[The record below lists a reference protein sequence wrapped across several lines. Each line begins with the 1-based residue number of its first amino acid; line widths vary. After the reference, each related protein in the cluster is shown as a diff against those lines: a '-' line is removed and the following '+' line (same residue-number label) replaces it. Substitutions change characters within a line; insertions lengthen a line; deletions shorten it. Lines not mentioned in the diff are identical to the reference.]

1 MLKKSLSIIFIVLM
15 FVMTVIFII
24 PHDKTYKVIN
34 INSPTSIELDSGVFK
49 FQDLESFD
57 STYSIK
63 NSLLAKSLNITEEE
77 AFILGNLSK
86 TWAEN
91 LIKGRT
97 VLVQKDNDI
106 IYVKYSYRTKFLHSG
121 FCLINSRP
129 YDEEAFDKKLNE
141 IRRSKYV
148 VINLDNDELYEMND
162 KKIRDLKNF
171 LVIRKNSLDKKN
183 KNKHPVLNLKTNKI
197 KVYFTD
203 STSKVKPDR
212 NCSSDICREILEQIN
227 NAKDTID
234 IAIYGYSRIPSV
246 EDALKK
252 ALKRNVK
259 IRLVYDMDSK
269 GKNIYPD
276 TDVLRNLI
284 KLNNNDSTSV
294 EAQNIMHNKFYI
306 FDEKI
311 VITGSANLSHTDMS
325 GFNSNSIVV
334 FDSPEVA
341 RIYKNEFNQMYK
353 GKFHNEKISLS
364 KQKVK
369 IDNKFITIYFSP
381 KDKSITNVI
390 LPLIKNANNYIYIP
404 TFVLT
409 EKRVTEEL
417 IRAKQRG
424 VDVKII
430 IDALNASIKHS
441 KHNELR
447 QGGLLVKT
455 ENYAGKM
462 HSKSMIIDDKYTVIG
477 SMNFSNS
484 GENKN
489 DENLILI
496 EDEEIAKFYKVFFL
510 YQWNKIDNKWLYTN
524 VRAEGA
530 DSIGSCFDGIDNNY
544 DGLIDAEDPACIKF

>member
-1 MLKKSLSIIFIVLM
+1 M
-15 FVMTVIFII
+15 
-24 PHDKTYKVIN
+24 
-34 INSPTSIELDSGVFK
+34 
-49 FQDLESFD
+49 
-57 STYSIK
+57 
-63 NSLLAKSLNITEEE
+63 
-77 AFILGNLSK
+77 
-86 TWAEN
+86 
-91 LIKGRT
+91 
-97 VLVQKDNDI
+97 
-106 IYVKYSYRTKFLHSG
+106 SG

-129 YDEEAFDKKLNE
+129 YNEEAFDKKLNE

-183 KNKHPVLNLKTNKI
+183 KNKRPVLNLKTNKI

-259 IRLVYDMDSK
+259 VRLVYDMDSK

-341 RIYKNEFNQMYK
+341 RIYKNEFNQMYE

-390 LPLIKNANNYIYIP
+390 LPLKLRNGCLHGLRLPGWWQA
-404 TFVLT
+404 
-409 EKRVTEEL
+409 
-417 IRAKQRG
+417 
-424 VDVKII
+424 
-430 IDALNASIKHS
+430 AL
-441 KHNELR
+441 R
-447 QGGLLVKT
+447 
-455 ENYAGKM
+455 
-462 HSKSMIIDDKYTVIG
+462 
-477 SMNFSNS
+477 
-484 GENKN
+484 
-489 DENLILI
+489 
-496 EDEEIAKFYKVFFL
+496 
-510 YQWNKIDNKWLYTN
+510 
-524 VRAEGA
+524 
-530 DSIGSCFDGIDNNY
+530 
-544 DGLIDAEDPACIKF
+544 

>member
-1 MLKKSLSIIFIVLM
+1 
-15 FVMTVIFII
+15 
-24 PHDKTYKVIN
+24 
-34 INSPTSIELDSGVFK
+34 
-49 FQDLESFD
+49 
-57 STYSIK
+57 
-63 NSLLAKSLNITEEE
+63 
-77 AFILGNLSK
+77 
-86 TWAEN
+86 
-91 LIKGRT
+91 
-97 VLVQKDNDI
+97 
-106 IYVKYSYRTKFLHSG
+106 
-121 FCLINSRP
+121 
-129 YDEEAFDKKLNE
+129 
-141 IRRSKYV
+141 
-148 VINLDNDELYEMND
+148 
-162 KKIRDLKNF
+162 
-171 LVIRKNSLDKKN
+171 
-183 KNKHPVLNLKTNKI
+183 
-197 KVYFTD
+197 
-203 STSKVKPDR
+203 
-212 NCSSDICREILEQIN
+212 
-227 NAKDTID
+227 
-234 IAIYGYSRIPSV
+234 
-246 EDALKK
+246 
-252 ALKRNVK
+252 
-259 IRLVYDMDSK
+259 MDSK